1 MNNNISSKQ
10 ILISILGVILLI
22 VAVIGIS
29 FAAFTYS
36 KTGTKVNAIT
46 TGTITMS
53 YSEPTNGINLTNALP
68 ITDTSG
74 KALTGSGNTFDFTI
88 NANIQGSGTTT
99 INYLITITEVTT
111 TFANTGIKV
120 YLTSNDDGT
129 VELAPTRVSALPTTQ
144 SNNTAGAPTG
154 QRILK
159 TGTVTATNTTVDQ
172 TTKYRLRMWVADD
185 FSDSSKSGTYAIKV
199 NVYGKANAQ

>member
-10 ILISILGVILLI
+10 ILISILGVIILI

-36 KTGTKVNAIT
+36 QAGTKVN
-46 TGTITMS
+46 TITIGKITMN
-53 YSEPTNGINLTNALP
+53 YTEATNGITLNDALP
-68 ITDTSG
+68 MTDATG
-74 KALTGSGNTFDFTI
+74 KSLTGSGNTFDFTV

-120 YLTSNDDGT
+120 YLTSNDDAT
-129 VELAPTRVSALPTTQ
+129 VELTPTKVSELPTTQ
-144 SNNTAGAPTG
+144 SSNTAGAPTG

-185 FSDSSKSGTYAIKV
+185 FSDSSKSETYAIKV

>member
-10 ILISILGVILLI
+10 ILISILGVIILI

-36 KTGTKVNAIT
+36 QAGTKVN
-46 TGTITMS
+46 TITIGKITMN
-53 YSEPTNGINLTNALP
+53 YTEATNGITLNDALP
-68 ITDTSG
+68 MTDATG
-74 KALTGSGNTFDFTI
+74 KALTGSGNTFDFTV

-120 YLTSNDDGT
+120 YLT
-129 VELAPTRVSALPTTQ
+129 PTKVSELPTTQ
-144 SNNTAGAPTG
+144 SSNTAGAPTG

-159 TGTVTATNTTVDQ
+159 TGTVIATNTTVDQ

>member
-10 ILISILGVILLI
+10 IIISILGVIILI

-36 KTGTKVNAIT
+36 QAGTKVN
-46 TGTITMS
+46 TITIGKITMN
-53 YSEPTNGINLTNALP
+53 YTEATNGITLNDALP
-68 ITDTSG
+68 MTDDTG
-74 KALTGSGNTFDFTI
+74 KTLTGSGNTFDFTV

-120 YLTSNDDGT
+120 YLTSNDDAT
-129 VELAPTRVSALPTTQ
+129 VELTPTKVSELPITQ

-159 TGTVTATNTTVDQ
+159 TGTVTVTNTTVDQ

>member
-10 ILISILGVILLI
+10 ILISILGVIILI

-36 KTGTKVNAIT
+36 QAGTKVN
-46 TGTITMS
+46 TITIGKITMN
-53 YSEPTNGINLTNALP
+53 YTEATNGITLNDALP
-68 ITDTSG
+68 MTDATG
-74 KALTGSGNTFDFTI
+74 KALTGSGNTFDFTV

-120 YLTSNDDGT
+120 YLTSNDDAT
-129 VELAPTRVSALPTTQ
+129 VELTPTKVSELPTTQ
-144 SNNTAGAPTG
+144 SSNTAGAPTG

-159 TGTVTATNTTVDQ
+159 TGTVIATNTTVDQ

>member
-10 ILISILGVILLI
+10 IIISILGVIILI

-36 KTGTKVNAIT
+36 QAGTKVN
-46 TGTITMS
+46 TITIGKITMN
-53 YSEPTNGINLTNALP
+53 YTEATNGITLNDALP
-68 ITDTSG
+68 MTDDTG
-74 KALTGSGNTFDFTI
+74 KTLTGSGNTFDFTV

-120 YLTSNDDGT
+120 YLTSNNDAT
-129 VELAPTRVSALPTTQ
+129 VELTPTKVSELPTTQ

-159 TGTVTATNTTVDQ
+159 TGTVTVTNTTVDQ

>member
-10 ILISILGVILLI
+10 ILISILGVIILI

-36 KTGTKVNAIT
+36 QAGTKVN
-46 TGTITMS
+46 TITIGKITMN
-53 YSEPTNGINLTNALP
+53 YTEATNGITLNDALP
-68 ITDTSG
+68 MTDATG
-74 KALTGSGNTFDFTI
+74 KALTGSGNTFDFTV

-120 YLTSNDDGT
+120 YLTSNNDAT
-129 VELAPTRVSALPTTQ
+129 VELTPTKVSELPTTQ
-144 SNNTAGAPTG
+144 SINTAGAPTG

-199 NVYGKANAQ
+199 KVYGKANAQ

>member
-10 ILISILGVILLI
+10 IIISILGVIILI

-36 KTGTKVNAIT
+36 QAGTKVN
-46 TGTITMS
+46 TITIGKITMN
-53 YSEPTNGINLTNALP
+53 YTEATNGITLNDALP
-68 ITDTSG
+68 MTDDTG
-74 KALTGSGNTFDFTI
+74 KTLTGSGNTFDFTV

-120 YLTSNDDGT
+120 YLTSNDDAT
-129 VELAPTRVSALPTTQ
+129 VELTPTKVSELPTTQ

-159 TGTVTATNTTVDQ
+159 TGTVTVTNTTVDQ